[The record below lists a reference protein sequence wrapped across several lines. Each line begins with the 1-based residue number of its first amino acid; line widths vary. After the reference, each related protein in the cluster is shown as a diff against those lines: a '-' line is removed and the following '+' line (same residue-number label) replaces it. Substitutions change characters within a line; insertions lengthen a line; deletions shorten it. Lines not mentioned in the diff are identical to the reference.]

1 MLASGREAPTGADG
15 GLPGKQKGLQW
26 EGQGDIRQTMC
37 RPGELLPQELGIG
50 ADSLFQR

>member
-1 MLASGREAPTGADG
+1 MLAIGREAPTGADG